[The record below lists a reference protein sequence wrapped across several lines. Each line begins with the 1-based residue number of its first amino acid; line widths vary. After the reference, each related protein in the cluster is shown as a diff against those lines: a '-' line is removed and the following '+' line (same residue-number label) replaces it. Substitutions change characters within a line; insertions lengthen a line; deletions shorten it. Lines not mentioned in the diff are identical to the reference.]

1 MRRFWICVA
10 IVSLLS
16 GSASSEGIP
25 FAAPPNL
32 RPSSNNAYVPSLGE
46 IMQIVQSKHIK
57 LWQAGSAMNWPLAAY
72 EVDQIS
78 DTFLRT
84 AIFYEDIPSR
94 YVLAVQVPLAAMKKA
109 AGAGDGPGYD
119 VAFAMLNDACNACH
133 RAANVGF
140 VVIKTPTSSPLVD
153 EKF

>member
-1 MRRFWICVA
+1 MGRFPICVTL
-10 IVSLLS
+10 VLLLS

-25 FAAPPNL
+25 FAVPPDL
-32 RPSSNNAYVPSLGE
+32 QPSSNNAYVPSLGE

-57 LWQAGSAMNWPLAAY
+57 LWQAGSAMNWRLAAY

-84 AIFYEDIPSR
+84 AIFYEGIPSH
-94 YVLAVQVPLAAMKKA
+94 YILAVQAPLVGMKKA
-109 AGAGDGPGYD
+109 AEAADGLGYD
-119 VAFAMLNDACNACH
+119 AGFAKLNDACNACH
-133 RAANVGF
+133 RAAHVGF
-140 VVIKTPTSSPLVD
+140 VVIKTPTSSPFSD